1 MGGPGAGPLP
11 EGREIPLIGR
21 RCFACFGLAA
31 FLLCAACGSGPKS
44 GEKKTT
50 ARPSIVLISIDTL
63 RADHVGVRGLTP
75 ALDALAKKAVTFTS
89 AWSHAPLTLPSHS
102 SMLTG
107 LLPTR
112 HGVRDNLGYEL
123 RAGETLAESF
133 KKNGFATGGFVS
145 ATVLRRETGMA
156 RGFDV
161 FDEPI
166 PQGPGSRGLERPGT
180 ATVEQALAFV
190 KARATQPFFLF
201 VHIYEPHTPYT
212 APERFRTRGTSAYDH
227 EVAAADEIV
236 GGLLDG
242 LAALGVSRPAVAV
255 TSDHGEGL
263 GDHGEDEHGLLL
275 YAEAL
280 HVPLLVSWPDGRNG
294 GTKASST
301 VRLIDIGPTLLELA
315 GLPASGRD
323 GAPLPQ
329 ASSGGSRAAYSE
341 TWYPR
346 IHLGWSELTSA
357 VEGRW
362 HFIGGPKPELY
373 DLEADPGE
381 TVNLN
386 ADPARPGAAMAR
398 YVAEQRKDAAGESRG
413 DTSAEAEERLRAL
426 GYLGSRSF
434 VNKATGANPRDK
446 IRFYQPFM
454 AAFTAAHA
462 ARESGDLPRAVELY
476 RKAIA
481 LLESERTLVVPK
493 IHSSLADCLARLNQ
507 ASAAEREFRIELKLD
522 PMSIEGRTG
531 LGTLYW
537 SQSRDAEAR
546 ETIAG
551 IVTQNA
557 RAGPAE
563 YAAVVRAFEVLG
575 DTESVLEWR
584 SRSRLKAR
592 EP

>member
-1 MGGPGAGPLP
+1 MIA
-11 EGREIPLIGR
+11 R
-21 RCFACFGLAA
+21 RCFACLGLAA

-44 GEKKTT
+44 GEKKPT

-75 ALDALAKKAVTFTS
+75 ALDTLAKKAVTFTS

-102 SMLTG
+102 SMFTG

-123 RAGETLAESF
+123 RAGETLAERF
-133 KKNGFATGGFVS
+133 KKGGFSTGGFVS

-180 ATVEQALAFV
+180 VTIEQALGFV

-201 VHIYEPHTPYT
+201 VHIYEPHTPYA
-212 APERFRTRGTSAYDH
+212 APERFTARGTSAYDH
-227 EVAAADEIV
+227 EVAAADETV
-236 GGLLDG
+236 GALLDG
-242 LAALGVSRPAVAV
+242 LHALGVSRPAIVV

-275 YAEAL
+275 YAESL
-280 HVPLLVSWPDGRNG
+280 HVPLLVSWPDGRSA
-294 GTKASST
+294 GTKVSST
-301 VRLIDIGPTLLELA
+301 VRLIDIAPTLLELA
-315 GLPASGRD
+315 GLPASGTD
-323 GAPLPQ
+323 GAPLPENS
-329 ASSGGSRAAYSE
+329 AGGSRVAYSE

-346 IHLGWSELTSA
+346 IHLGWSELASA
-357 VEGRW
+357 VEGKW

-373 DLEADPGE
+373 DLDTDPGE
-381 TVNLN
+381 TANLN
-386 ADPARPGAAMAR
+386 SDPARPGAAMAR
-398 YVAEQRKDAAGESRG
+398 YVAEQREGADPESLGETSR
-413 DTSAEAEERLRAL
+413 EAEERLRAL

-434 VNKATGANPRDK
+434 VQRASGANPRDK

-462 ARESGDLPRAVELY
+462 AREAGNLPRAVELY
-476 RKAIA
+476 GKAIA

-493 IHSSLADCLARLNQ
+493 LHSSLADCLARLDQ
-507 ASAAEREFRIELKLD
+507 PAAAEREFRIELKLD
-522 PMSIEGRTG
+522 PISVEGRTG

-546 ETIAG
+546 ETIAA
-551 IVTQNA
+551 IVTKNPK
-557 RAGPAE
+557 AGSAE

-575 DTESVLEWR
+575 DAPSVAEWR
-584 SRSRLKAR
+584 AR
-592 EP
+592 AQAGGHLR